1 MYTLC
6 AYVSGVHTYIFPV
19 SPSVIDT
26 TTTLVAPNEL
36 YSITVT
42 CTIHRDSTADLC
54 EVIATANG
62 QTTLTGNSYI
72 RTYSY
77 AYTYVYA

>member
-1 MYTLC
+1 MYLVYIRIYT
-6 AYVSGVHTYIFPV
+6 YVYFPV

-42 CTIHRDSTADLC
+42 CTIHRDSTADMC

-62 QTTLTGNSYI
+62 QTALTGNSYI
-72 RTYSY
+72 C
-77 AYTYVYA
+77 TYV